1 MADRLQENSNSTTD
15 IRDRL
20 SRFHFEMMDLRDALN
35 EAVNNTARAAEIN
48 NVNEKTLED
57 NQVGWEVRG
66 GEGGRGEQSR

>member
-1 MADRLQENSNSTTD
+1 MADRLQENHNSTTD

-20 SRFHFEMMDLRDALN
+20 SRSHFEMMDLRDALN

-66 GEGGRGEQSR
+66 GEGSRGEQSR